1 MGGRNIYFFF
11 RNELYIVFKFF
22 LYCLEV
28 ISINKILKFKII
40 FLRFFLIK
48 SLINIFIRY
57 LYVLGFF
64 KVVFYKVVFMNVKYL
79 IYNRD
84 G

>member
-57 LYVLGFF
+57 LYVLGFC
-64 KVVFYKVVFMNVKYL
+64 KVVFYKVVFMNFKYL

>member
-1 MGGRNIYFFF
+1 MGGRDIYFFF

-28 ISINKILKFKII
+28 ILINKILKFRII

-48 SLINIFIRY
+48 SLIY
-57 LYVLGFF
+57 LLGICMF
-64 KVVFYKVVFMNVKYL
+64 
-79 IYNRD
+79 
-84 G
+84 